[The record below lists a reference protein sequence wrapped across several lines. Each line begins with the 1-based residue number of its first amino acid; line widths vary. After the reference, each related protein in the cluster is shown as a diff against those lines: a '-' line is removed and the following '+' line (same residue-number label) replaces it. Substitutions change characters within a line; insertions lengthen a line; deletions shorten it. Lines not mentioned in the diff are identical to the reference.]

1 MLDVRT
7 QDVTIISNSTGED
20 VTEQYALLMT
30 QDEKER
36 KDKQQK
42 ERDKKRLIKDYVKTK
57 EGILL

>member
-1 MLDVRT
+1 MLDVKT

-42 ERDKKRLIKDYVKTK
+42 ERDKKTYKRIFQVGVCRND
-57 EGILL
+57 

>member
-42 ERDKKRLIKDYVKTK
+42 ERDKKDL
-57 EGILL
+57 